1 MATKKITINELRD
14 LVKDIINESRL
25 TENVVPIGPDGSK
38 ITDQNV
44 IRNLNLALKSVS
56 SGLRIKLSTIISDP
70 ESAKDLRTPA
80 QRAAML
86 GALAI
91 SFGITEKEF
100 IQVIGK
106 IKSYLPKDK
115 ADTTGQPE
123 DKNM

>member
-1 MATKKITINELRD
+1 MATKKITINELRG

-25 TENVVPIGPDGSK
+25 TEDVVPIGPDGSE
-38 ITDQNV
+38 ITNPTV

-56 SGLRIKLSTIISDP
+56 SGLRQKLATIISDA
-70 ESAKDLRTPA
+70 ESAKDLRSPA

-100 IQVIGK
+100 TQVIAK

-115 ADTTGQPE
+115 ADTAGQPE